1 MADSSLQGDQ
11 RHSQKSTHSFTFI
24 LPRPL
29 PVRGSAFTIRP
40 AADAAV
46 LQSVSIENSPAASGP
61 AQFKILFFKGQLYMQ
76 ILLGYMLS
84 IHDRIMG
91 NQKFS
96 VMEQLN
102 FTFTLRLEALSDPF
116 KFCIILI
123 AEVTLMWGRYAFLFQ
138 NLGQCFSS
146 FNIYISYRA
155 SC

>member
-11 RHSQKSTHSFTFI
+11 RCSRKSTHSFTFI
-24 LPRPL
+24 LPHPL

-40 AADAAV
+40 AADAAI
-46 LQSVSIENSPAASGP
+46 LQSVSIENTPAASGP
-61 AQFKILFFKGQLYMQ
+61 AQFKILFFKGHLYMQ
-76 ILLGYMLS
+76 ILLDICYPFMTGS
-84 IHDRIMG
+84 WATR
-91 NQKFS
+91 NS

-116 KFCIILI
+116 KFYIILI

-138 NLGQCFSS
+138 SLGQCFSS
-146 FNIYISYRA
+146 FNFYISYRA